1 MRGVFRKLREFRG
14 TVMSTEILIKAD
26 LGKDLLEEAY
36 EMARDYERKLSAYR
50 EDSFILKINRHAGI
64 SPVKCPLDVVNLIKE
79 AVKIAQETG
88 GLFDPTVGVLTQ
100 GLYGF
105 GTGQEK
111 IPVPSEVERLKRLVN
126 YRKVKIRGNEVFLE
140 EEGMRLDLG
149 GIAKG
154 WTAQKL
160 AEFLIDMGATE
171 VLVSIGGE
179 ICTFG
184 RRWRIAIKS
193 PDGKGHMGIIETKEG
208 KTTISTSGDY
218 ERFIETRDTHH
229 ILNPGKGN
237 QENFYLSLTL
247 VEDDFCG
254 ARLDALTTAC
264 FNLPVERM
272 KTLTDSFLA
281 LRKQEGDL
289 VIGPGLKGKVRGL
302 YLILS

>member
-1 MRGVFRKLREFRG
+1 MLGVFRKLREFRG

-26 LGKDLLEEAY
+26 LGKNFLEEAY
-36 EMARDYERKLSAYR
+36 SIAQDHERKLSAYR
-50 EDSFILKINRHAGI
+50 EDSFISRINRHAGI
-64 SPVKCPLDVVNLIKE
+64 SPVRCPLDVVELIKE
-79 AVKIAQETG
+79 AVGIARETG

-111 IPVPSEVERLKRLVN
+111 IPAPSEVERLKRLVN
-126 YRKVKIRGNEVFLE
+126 YRKVKIKGDEVFLE

-184 RRWRIAIKS
+184 RRWRIAIKD
-193 PDGKGHMGIIETKEG
+193 PAGKGHMGVIETKEG

-229 ILNPGKGN
+229 ILNPGKGS
-237 QENFYLSLTL
+237 QENFYSSLTL
-247 VEDDFCG
+247 LEDDFCG

-264 FNLPVERM
+264 FNLPMERIDA
-272 KTLTDSFLA
+272 LTESFLV
-281 LRKQEGDL
+281 LEKSKGNL
-289 VIGPGLKGKVRGL
+289 VVGAGLKGKVRGL

>member
-1 MRGVFRKLREFRG
+1 MLGVFRKLRELRG
-14 TVMSTEILIKAD
+14 TVMSTEILIKGD
-26 LGKDLLEEAY
+26 LGKNLLEEAY
-36 EMARDYERKLSAYR
+36 AMARDYERKLSAYR
-50 EDSFILKINRHAGI
+50 EDSFISKINRYAGI
-64 SPVKCPLDVVNLIKE
+64 SPVRCPLDVVELIKE
-79 AVKIAQETG
+79 AVEIARETG

-105 GTGQEK
+105 GTGKER
-111 IPVPSEVERLKRLVN
+111 IPSPSELEKLRRLVN
-126 YRKVKIRGNEVFLE
+126 YGKVKIKGNEVFLE

-154 WTAQKL
+154 WTSQKL

-184 RRWRIAIKS
+184 RRWKIAIKS
-193 PDGKGHMGIIETKEG
+193 PDGKGHMGVIETKEG

-218 ERFIETRDTHH
+218 ERFIGSKEIHH
-229 ILNPGKGN
+229 ILNPEKGS
-237 QENFYLSLTL
+237 QENFYSSLTL

-254 ARLDALTTAC
+254 ARLDALATAS
-264 FNLPVERM
+264 FNLPPD
-272 KTLTDSFLA
+272 KISSLTDSFIVI
-281 LRKQEGDL
+281 KKPEGEL
-289 VIGPGLKGKVRGL
+289 VVGSGLKGKVRGV